1 MGRTG
6 SRGTC
11 GGSPSGRRMCGSW
24 CAICSSRDPRAC
36 ARGQSKLLRRCVRLE
51 QERPSRDLSTMTA
64 RTSSPPSVPAE
75 LDRWRRETP
84 GCRERIHLN
93 NAGAALMPQAVL
105 QALVGFLEREA
116 AIGGYEAADEAEP
129 RVRETYELLGRLVGA
144 AARNVAIVENATVA
158 FSQAVSAF
166 DFRPGDRI
174 VTTRADYPSNQLTYL
189 SLARRAGV
197 ETVRADDL
205 PEGGVDPASVRRLA
219 SHPRT
224 RLVALSWVPT
234 NSGLV
239 QDAALVGEVCT
250 ELGVPYL
257 IDGCQAVGQ
266 LAVDVAALRC
276 DFLAG
281 TGRKFLRGPRGIGFL
296 YVSDRMLERGAFPL
310 FLDMRGADW
319 TDPDA
324 FRLADGARRFE
335 NWEFAYA
342 LVAGL
347 GAAARYALAVGAG
360 GRERSHRLA
369 ALLRQLL
376 AELPGVRVLDRGR
389 ERCAIVSVEVAG
401 RDAGDLKLRL
411 RQRGIN
417 ASSADR
423 MSGVLDM
430 DDKGARSVLRFS
442 PHYYNTEDE
451 LDAAVRALAELPRS

>member
-1 MGRTG
+1 
-6 SRGTC
+6 
-11 GGSPSGRRMCGSW
+11 
-24 CAICSSRDPRAC
+24 
-36 ARGQSKLLRRCVRLE
+36 
-51 QERPSRDLSTMTA
+51 
-64 RTSSPPSVPAE
+64 
-75 LDRWRRETP
+75 
-84 GCRERIHLN
+84 
-93 NAGAALMPQAVL
+93 
-105 QALVGFLEREA
+105 
-116 AIGGYEAADEAEP
+116 
-129 RVRETYELLGRLVGA
+129 
-144 AARNVAIVENATVA
+144 VA
-158 FSQAVSAF
+158 FSQAMSAF

-205 PEGGVDPASVRRLA
+205 PEGGVDPASVRQLA
-219 SHPRT
+219 RHPGT

-239 QDAALVGEVCT
+239 QDAGAVGEVCA
-250 ELGVPYL
+250 ELSVPYL
-257 IDGCQAVGQ
+257 IDACQAVGQ

-342 LVAGL
+342 LVSGL

-360 GRERSHRLA
+360 GRERAQRLA
-369 ALLRQLL
+369 AVLRQVL
-376 AELPGVRVLDRGR
+376 AEIPGVRVLDR
-389 ERCAIVSVEVAG
+389 E
-401 RDAGDLKLRL
+401 LRL

-451 LDAAVRALAELPRS
+451 LNAAVGALAELARS